1 MTLDLLALGETMLA
15 LAPESGHTLASARSL
30 VVDHAG
36 AESNTCVGL
45 SRLGFRVAWVSR
57 LGEDPQGDRVLA
69 ALQGEGVDTRW
80 VRRDPTRPTGLLFK
94 DPAAGRVRYY
104 RAGSAASRLS
114 PADLDGVPVA
124 EARAVLVT
132 GVTALLGPEPQAA
145 ALALLERARGLR
157 VVDPNLR
164 SGLWGSDRRGE
175 LVLPLIESCDLL
187 LGGEQELAE
196 ILGPGE
202 PEELARRAA
211 RRGPREVVV
220 RGAEQLG
227 ALEEGIWTRLEA
239 SRGAAVDPV
248 GAGDAF
254 NAGYLARR
262 LSAGNVADSLR
273 AGVECG
279 RAVALALG
287 DTAGFP
293 AVLKS

>member
-1 MTLDLLALGETMLA
+1 VTLDLLALGETMLA